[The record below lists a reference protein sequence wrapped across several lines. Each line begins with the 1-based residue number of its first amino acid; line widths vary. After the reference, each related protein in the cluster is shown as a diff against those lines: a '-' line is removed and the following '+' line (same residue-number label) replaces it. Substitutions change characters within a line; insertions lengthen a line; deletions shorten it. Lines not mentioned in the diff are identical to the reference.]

1 MAMYQCRI
9 QLLDESR
16 KPLTN
21 SFPHLLDVLPDRRNV
36 LQDLLVTVL
45 PAFLLTTKKLRSKL
59 CGGERE
65 GGRERVKW
73 ISSLQ
78 EMDPWSLVKQQ
89 LLWILR
95 ILENM
100 LNSSLEAQTPALL
113 LVLHHSYCCLQY
125 ELNNMNSLSPPN
137 QCTLNQNKV
146 YTKPSSAS
154 MLLYTLP
161 ITLHNCP
168 HHPPS

>member
-1 MAMYQCRI
+1 MYQCRI

-65 GGRERVKW
+65 GGRERVK
-73 ISSLQ
+73 
-78 EMDPWSLVKQQ
+78 
-89 LLWILR
+89 
-95 ILENM
+95 
-100 LNSSLEAQTPALL
+100 
-113 LVLHHSYCCLQY
+113 
-125 ELNNMNSLSPPN
+125 
-137 QCTLNQNKV
+137 
-146 YTKPSSAS
+146 
-154 MLLYTLP
+154 
-161 ITLHNCP
+161 
-168 HHPPS
+168 